1 MNGNLLELRCLVL
14 QQMKDD
20 TRVKM
25 TKSNHK
31 QQRTKEFD
39 NFVGLY
45 RFLRCGDIE
54 LRFLYCNILI
64 FIHVRELS
72 ILSIINVII

>member
-1 MNGNLLELRCLVL
+1 
-14 QQMKDD
+14 MKDD